1 MLPNIQMVRA
11 AIQSLYDGKCTV
23 TVRQEYEKDNGATG
37 FQEVIL
43 IEDEPCRLSYSN
55 ISSTNENEVA
65 ATVSQ
70 VTELFICPDVDIP
83 SGSKITVT
91 QNGETVDY
99 SKSGVKAKYETHQQI
114 MLQLWDRWS

>member
-1 MLPNIQMVRA
+1 MLPNSQMVRA

-23 TVRQEYEKDNGATG
+23 TVRQEYEKDNGSTG

-43 IEDEPCRLSYSN
+43 IEDEPCRLSFSN
-55 ISSTNENEVA
+55 TSSTKDGEVA

-70 VTELFICPDVDIP
+70 VTELFISPEVDIP
-83 SGSKITVT
+83 PGSKITVT

-99 SKSGVKAKYETHQQI
+99 TKSGVKAMYETHQQI
-114 MLQLWDRWS
+114 ILELFKRWS

>member
-1 MLPNIQMVRA
+1 MVRA

-23 TVRQEYEKDNGATG
+23 TVREEYEKDNGATA
-37 FQEVIL
+37 FQEVVV
-43 IEDEPCRLSYSN
+43 IEDEPCRLSFN
-55 ISSTNENEVA
+55 NTSSTKEDEVA

-70 VTELFICPDVDIP
+70 ITELFIRPEVDIP
-83 SGSKITVT
+83 PGSKITVT

-114 MLQLWDRWS
+114 ILQLWDRWS